1 MLTWKTLI
9 LFICLLLHV
18 LQKVIHHR
26 FPACHYNFTSLI
38 VYHGIAA
45 NIIILQNLNPMQ
57 TEEKQNALTSLITN
71 SKSSYFKPECAL

>member
-1 MLTWKTLI
+1 MLAWKTLI

-26 FPACHYNFTSLI
+26 FPACHHNFTSLI
-38 VYHGIAA
+38 VYHGISA

-57 TEEKQNALTSLITN
+57 TEEKQNALISLITN